1 MAAFARPLERGGALT
16 GPAAGS
22 AVEPFDD
29 DTCGSGGSTTSSTV
43 SGGPGASAG
52 GNTSGSANPSNA
64 PASAGNMEY
73 ATFAFKSEQGL
84 PASFFNC

>member
-1 MAAFARPLERGGALT
+1 MSYSLKNMKRVRVVWFLKLISRIPNRWRPILAAFARPLERGGALT

-52 GNTSGSANPSNA
+52 GNTSG
-64 PASAGNMEY
+64 
-73 ATFAFKSEQGL
+73 
-84 PASFFNC
+84 